1 MKNKLPILL
10 LLASFLWMAPKAQA
24 QGTII
29 VNLAQLDGIDL
40 TPDNLLNFQVQSGY
54 HRSTEALITG
64 TIRYRS
70 HPEFSISYQF
80 AYTLQPGLNMISRD
94 FVSPR
99 FRYSSS
105 ALRELFEQY
114 KKLPEGIYEYCVSVQ
129 PDYQSHEVAAETFS
143 QCVYHRSA
151 PVFLINLVNP
161 EDKAKIYNYYPVL
174 SWMVNYPIPAALSYR
189 IRVAKI
195 KPGQNAETAVKRN
208 PADYEEKGLSAFSKI
223 YPVYATPLVV
233 NQPYAWTVDAYYKG
247 ILLGTAQPWQ
257 FTIVEDSL
265 IKGVPL
271 DPSYVDIKRE
281 TGKYKLYAP
290 GILKLKYDL
299 EERKRDS
306 LSLTLLN
313 KNQKEVKLKE
323 NVLQAVNGD
332 NRYILNFKDNQP
344 LKHLQHYTLIIHSQS
359 GAEYRILFQYI
370 NPDYIAR

>member
-1 MKNKLPILL
+1 MKNKLRLLL
-10 LLASFLWMAPKAQA
+10 LLASLFLMVPRGYSQEN
-24 QGTII
+24 IV

-40 TPDNLLNFQVQSGY
+40 TPDNLMTYQVQSGY
-54 HRSTEALITG
+54 HRSTNALITG

-80 AYTLQPGLNMISRD
+80 SYTLQPGMNIISRD

-114 KKLPEGIYEYCVSVQ
+114 HKLPEGIYEYCVSVQ
-129 PDYQSHEVAAETFS
+129 PDYQSHEAAAETFS
-143 QCVYHRSA
+143 QCIYHRSA
-151 PVFLINLVNP
+151 SVFLINLINP
-161 EDKAKIYNYYPVL
+161 GDKAKIYNYYPVL
-174 SWMVNYPIPAALSYR
+174 SWMVNYPMPAALSYR
-189 IRVAKI
+189 VKVAKI
-195 KPGQNAETAVKRN
+195 KPGQNTDIAVTRN
-208 PADYEEKGLSAFSKI
+208 PADYEEKGLSAFSQI
-223 YPVYATPLVV
+223 YPVYATPLVA
-233 NQPYAWTVDAYYKG
+233 NQPYAWTVYAYYKD
-247 ILLGTAQPWQ
+247 ILLGAAQPWQ

-271 DPSYVDIKRE
+271 DPSYIDIRRE
-281 TGKYKLYAP
+281 TGKYQLFAP

-299 EERKRDS
+299 DERKRDS

-344 LKHLQHYTLIIHSQS
+344 LKHLQHYILVIHSQS
-359 GAEYRILFQYI
+359 GAVYHIPFQYI
-370 NPDYIAR
+370 NPDYIER